1 MTDDETNATPA
12 ADTPAE
18 GTPVD
23 EARPTQ
29 TGTDAG
35 GSETSGPADGVSAD
49 DEVAAREL
57 RGRQRRLKTILLVA
71 AVLCNAL
78 ILAAWTQTWLSISL
92 VGLGP
97 HSGALDVVGSV
108 AAPALSA
115 LALAGLALV
124 AALAIAGP
132 VFRIILGSL
141 ETIIGAC
148 VAYSAIAVLASPAA
162 AGGAAVTE
170 ATGVAGSQSTI
181 DLVAATS
188 LTAWPVITLALGIL
202 LALAGI
208 ATVLTHRLWPG
219 PSRKYQTVQFAQ
231 TDTAP
236 DADPVGAWDDLSR
249 GDDPTR

>member
-1 MTDDETNATPA
+1 MTESDAAATPEPERGATDETTDAPA
-12 ADTPAE
+12 ESADTEA
-18 GTPVD
+18 
-23 EARPTQ
+23 EAR
-29 TGTDAG
+29 A
-35 GSETSGPADGVSAD
+35 
-49 DEVAAREL
+49 L
-57 RGRQRRLKTILLVA
+57 RSRQRRLKTTLLVS
-71 AVLCNAL
+71 AVLFDAL
-78 ILAAWTQTWLSISL
+78 ILASWTQSWLSISL

-141 ETIIGAC
+141 ETVIGAC
-148 VAYSAIAVLASPAA
+148 VAYSAIAVLVSPAT
-162 AGGAAVTE
+162 AGAAAVTE
-170 ATGVAGSQSTI
+170 ATGVAGSQSTV

-188 LTAWPVITLALGIL
+188 LTAWPMITVALGVL

-208 ATVLTHRLWPG
+208 ATVLTHRGWPG
-219 PSRKYQTVQFAQ
+219 PSRKYQAVQFAQ
-231 TDTAP
+231 AETAP
-236 DADPVGAWDDLSR
+236 SADPVGAWDDLSR

>member
-1 MTDDETNATPA
+1 MTDDETNATHA
-12 ADTPAE
+12 AGTPLE

-23 EARPTQ
+23 EAQPAQ
-29 TGTDAG
+29 TRSDAV
-35 GSETSGPADGVSAD
+35 GSETSRPEDGLSAD
-49 DEVAAREL
+49 DDVAAREL
-57 RGRQRRLKTILLVA
+57 RGRQRRLKTILLVS
-71 AVLCNAL
+71 AVLFDAL

-202 LALAGI
+202 LALAGV

>member
-1 MTDDETNATPA
+1 MSESDAASNREREDATTPETA
-12 ADTPAE
+12 
-18 GTPVD
+18 
-23 EARPTQ
+23 
-29 TGTDAG
+29 
-35 GSETSGPADGVSAD
+35 SEDVSAED
-49 DEVAAREL
+49 AAAARAL
-57 RGRQRRLKTILLVA
+57 RSRQRRVKSTLLLA
-71 AVLCNAL
+71 AVLFNAV
-78 ILAAWTQTWLSISL
+78 ILASWTQTWLSISL
-92 VGLGP
+92 VGVGP

-132 VFRIILGSL
+132 VFRVILGSL
-141 ETIIGAC
+141 EAVIGAC
-148 VAYSAIAVLASPAA
+148 VAYSAIAVLISPAA

-181 DLVAATS
+181 DLVQATS
-188 LTAWPVITLALGIL
+188 LTAWPIVTVILGVL

-208 ATVLTHRLWPG
+208 ATVLTHRVWPG
-219 PSRKYQTVQFAQ
+219 PSKKYQTVRFEQ

-236 DADPVGAWDDLSR
+236 TADPVGAWDDLSR